1 MDRHQLLEQKRQ
13 RLEELR
19 SRKKA
24 ENDHKPPKKDF
35 AIQKD
40 WEVPPVVTF
49 KERITIDKA
58 VQIGPENEKGE
69 KSDEQERE
77 ISKGEETIKLDFLE
91 GQKNDN
97 FHKKETISPH
107 LHDWTI
113 INATLRDAIRDLGKL
128 SIPQPPRDYVSTPK
142 TISTPTN
149 KLQKLSSTF
158 NGTPTAMAKSP
169 INGLLAVAYSRKA
182 VVYNTEPQL
191 FPEYYLESVSPITA
205 IIFDSESPSRIVGGL
220 KSGSVVVWDLDSHI
234 SKTVSYLPSI
244 RSPVFPIAPSIKHK
258 HTFLHHKS
266 AICGLVH
273 RHGSEF
279 ASVSHDGVVNAWSSH
294 ILAAPHRDSIQL
306 DNSVQKVFPRNGPK
320 SSDALTNDWVILH
333 ENGTVFFN
341 DTKFQD
347 SGSCRVTDAFIANN
361 LFIASGL
368 DWTIHIWHLDLG
380 NTFRVVNSDIL
391 IYSMSQRPGYQHQF
405 IAVGVSIAGEI
416 ILQLWDLDESKPI
429 LQMLVDKYEDLP
441 RLPTFQTSELQ
452 VLFLTEKDI
461 VVGTD
466 NLCLWRLY
474 NV

>member
-24 ENDHKPPKKDF
+24 ENDHKPAKKDF

-40 WEVPPVVTF
+40 WEVPPVVTL

-58 VQIGPENEKGE
+58 VQIGPENEKKEESE
-69 KSDEQERE
+69 KKDEEQ
-77 ISKGEETIKLDFLE
+77 GEEIKLDVS
-91 GQKNDN
+91 GNIN
-97 FHKKETISPH
+97 VGPSP

-128 SIPQPPRDYVSTPK
+128 SIPQPPRDYISTPK
-142 TISTPTN
+142 TMSTPTN
-149 KLQKLSSTF
+149 KLQKLSTSF
-158 NGTPTAMAKSP
+158 HGTPTAMAKSS
-169 INGLLAVAYSRKA
+169 INGLLAVAYSCKA
-182 VVYNTEPQL
+182 VVYSIEPQL

-205 IIFDSESPSRIVGGL
+205 ILFDSESPSRIIGGL
-220 KSGSVVVWDLDSHI
+220 KSGSVVVWDLNNQI

-244 RSPVFPIAPSIKHK
+244 RSPMFPIAPSIKHK

-279 ASVSHDGVVNAWSSH
+279 ASISHDGVVNAWSSH

-306 DNSVQKVFPRNGPK
+306 NNPVQKVFPRNGLK
-320 SSDALTNDWVILH
+320 SSDAFINDWVILH
-333 ENGTVFFN
+333 ENGTVILN

-347 SGSCRVTDAFIANN
+347 SSSCRMTDAFISNN

-368 DWTIHIWHLDLG
+368 DWTIHIWHLNLG
-380 NTFRVVNSDIL
+380 KIFKVVNSDIL
-391 IYSMSQRPGYQHQF
+391 IYSMSQRPEYQHQF
-405 IAVGVSIAGEI
+405 IAIGVSITGEI
-416 ILQLWDLDESKPI
+416 ILQLWDLNESKPI
-429 LQMLVDKYEDLP
+429 LQMLVDKDEDLP

-452 VLFLTEKDI
+452 VLFMTEKDI
-461 VVGTD
+461 VVGSK